1 MDKEKVERILQLI
14 ADKADDIL
22 KASDASLTDDTTPNS
37 SITDTSSS
45 SANLETKQQNETNKQ
60 KLEGIKAYL

>member
-22 KASDASLTDDTTPNS
+22 NASDASLTDDTTPNS